1 MTLLDHHEKMLSV
14 GSAISSEIIKARGCK
29 SVTATE
35 ARQYGFAG
43 QQARDGLLLPVRP
56 PDGSNGLYML
66 RPDNPRTYDNKRKQ
80 KLPDGTYPQ
89 KVIKYEWPKGVGPRV
104 DVPPVCLPMLKDV
117 TKPVIITE
125 GIKKG
130 DSLATHMASR
140 GYCILDFP
148 NGVWGFKSPDGI
160 LADLDYI
167 KWENRDVF
175 IVYDSDVVKKEIGK
189 SMARLSKVLSNR
201 KATVS
206 PIPLAP
212 GPNGEKQGVDD
223 FFAQGGTVEE
233 LLHFAEL
240 GKLLGFRNGSKD
252 DPLPKSAEYLE
263 VLHSLDYTF
272 TMDDITDGI
281 LVNGQPIT
289 DPLEAEIKTRMRDLG
304 YKQVNVIADAYLAWA
319 HHHRVHSVKD
329 YLNGLK
335 WDGQGHIAQ
344 LSDYFIDDHAAEYEA
359 IYPDSTYFGGEV
371 FTLWLTRW
379 LIGAVAKVLGRQQNA
394 MLVLDGLQGCGKSY
408 FVNWLGGVLPGHF
421 IEAPINPD
429 DKDVWLRLMSK
440 FVWEVSELGATT
452 RRADRD
458 ALKNFISTRI
468 VTVRKPYGRYD
479 TVKPALASLVGT
491 VNNEAGFLSD
501 PTGNRR
507 FLVCR
512 LSEINWQYTAM
523 IDPHQV
529 WAEAVH
535 LYRQGERW
543 QPNAQE
549 TKLQQLIN
557 DEYMIETPLNGL
569 LLKHYDINPKSEI
582 WIPAI
587 AIITHLESVGLKGY
601 QVANLK
607 DLAITM
613 DNLKVE
619 KKRVGKART
628 VCYRGVTKRETPRN
642 DLALMDDNS
651 EYTEII

>member
-14 GSAISSEIIKARGCK
+14 GSAISPEIIKARGYK
-29 SVTATE
+29 SVTAIE
-35 ARQYGFAG
+35 ARQYGFTG

-56 PDGSNGLYML
+56 PDGSNGLYVL
-66 RPDNPRTYDNKRKQ
+66 RPDTPRSEDDKKKG
-80 KLPDGTYPQ
+80 KLPDGTFAQ
-89 KVIKYEWPKGVGPRV
+89 KVWRYEWPKGIGLRV
-104 DVPPVCLPMLKDV
+104 DVSPTCLQMIKDV
-117 TKPVIITE
+117 SKPVIVTE
-125 GIKKG
+125 GIKKA
-130 DSLATHMASR
+130 DSLASHLSD
-140 GYCILDFP
+140 YCILDL
-148 NGVWGFKSPDGI
+148 NGVWSYKNQEGI
-160 LADLDYI
+160 LADFDCMNWVGRI
-167 KWENRDVF
+167 VF
-175 IVYDSDVVKKEIGK
+175 IIYDSDIVAKKSVAKAI
-189 SMARLSKVLSNR
+189 ARLSKVLEHR
-201 KATVS
+201 KAKVT
-206 PIPLAP
+206 PIFLPP

-233 LLHFAEL
+233 LFFYAKL
-240 GKLLGFRNGSKD
+240 GEILPYKLGAKG
-252 DPLPKSAEYLE
+252 DPLPQSAEYLE
-263 VLHSLDYTF
+263 VLHSLGYTF

-319 HHHRVHSVKD
+319 HHHRIHSVKD

-359 IYPDSTYFGGEV
+359 IYPDSVCFGGEV

-394 MLVLDGLQGCGKSY
+394 MLVLDGPQGCGKSY
-408 FVNWLGGVLPGHF
+408 FVNWLGGVLPDHF
-421 IEAPINPD
+421 IEAAINPD

-440 FVWEVSELGATT
+440 FVWEVGELGSTT

-458 ALKNFISTRI
+458 SLKNFISTRI
-468 VTVRKPYGRYD
+468 VTVRKSYGKHD
-479 TVKPALASLVGT
+479 TVKPALANLIGT
-491 VNNEAGFLSD
+491 INNEAGFLSD

-512 LSEINWQYTAM
+512 LSEINWQYTAT

-535 LYRQGERW
+535 LYQQGERW
-543 QPNAQE
+543 RLNAEE
-549 TKLQQLIN
+549 TRLQQLIN
-557 DEYMIETPLNGL
+557 DGYMVETPLNGL
-569 LLKHYDINPKSEI
+569 LLRHYDVNPKSET

-587 AIITHLESVGLKGY
+587 TIVTHLESVGLKGY
-601 QVANLK
+601 QIANLK

-619 KKRVGKART
+619 KKRVGKAKT
-628 VCYRGVTKRETPRN
+628 VCYRGITKRETPRS
-642 DLALMDDNS
+642 DTAFIDDDP
-651 EYTEII
+651 EHTEII